1 VIFRPLHEAN
11 GLWFWWGVDD
21 KTQKSASI
29 ELYRDL
35 HSYLTEDRKLHNIL
49 WGYSPGKPW
58 NAPRMR
64 FYPGDDVIDIMGP
77 TIYENTLLE
86 EQIDAAIR
94 HAAAFRPGHAFCHR
108 CAAADCEHSVP
119 PAPDQVFVAYG
130 PTGTPTWMPLAGYC
144 LEVRHPEVD
153 RLYANPPA
161 FVALVHDA
169 DALRGRLLDA
179 WQNPVYE
186 LLGQL
191 TAGYFRVPGPGPERQ
206 VLALTLQVTAASGRR
221 GQWQLGL
228 NVLGRSPDG
237 EPLGLRWER
246 QQEPPW
252 RRAVLWAQA
261 ALTSVGAHG
270 RRRAGRKEVE
280 ARVAGILNGLARRLE
295 RDQRGRSR
303 RTGHA
308 EQRHRS
314 GDRPTR
320 KALDAIRLAD
330 RSTVLV
336 DERTGALVVLGERG
350 RTHFFTP
357 EGRLVSSVRYSRDAI
372 ERKRRQGLWRPAPH
386 EEADALLRRL
396 AADGA

>member
-1 VIFRPLHEAN
+1 MVRDLLARKAGGHLVEPALAELDLSVPLHLK
-11 GLWFWWGVDD
+11 GLHAEP
-21 KTQKSASI
+21 SAFAAH
-29 ELYRDL
+29 LQ
-35 HSYLTEDRKLHNIL
+35 
-49 WGYSPGKPW
+49 
-58 NAPRMR
+58 A
-64 FYPGDDVIDIMGP
+64 V
-77 TIYENTLLE
+77 LE
-86 EQIDAAIR
+86 EQIDEAIR

-108 CAAADCEHSVP
+108 CATADCEHSLP
-119 PAPDQVFVAYG
+119 PAPDQVFVDYG
-130 PTGTPTWMPLAGYC
+130 PTGTPTWMSLAQYC

-153 RLYANPPA
+153 RLYADPPA
-161 FVALVHDA
+161 FVTLVHDA

-191 TAGYFRVPGPGPERQ
+191 TAGYFRVPGPSAQRE
-206 VLALTLQVTAASGRR
+206 VLALTLQVTAATAGRKGSWR
-221 GQWQLGL
+221 LGL
-228 NVLGRSPDG
+228 NILGRSPDG

-261 ALTSVGAHG
+261 ALASVGGRG
-270 RRRAGRKEVE
+270 RRRPGRREVE
-280 ARVAGILNGLARRLE
+280 QRVAGILNGLARRLE

-308 EQRHRS
+308 ERRHRS
-314 GDRPTR
+314 GERPTR
-320 KALDAIRLAD
+320 KALDDIRLAGRD
-330 RSTVLV
+330 AVLV
-336 DERTGALVVLGERG
+336 DERSGALVVLGDRG

-372 ERKRRQGLWRPAPH
+372 ERKRKKGLWRPAPH

-396 AADGA
+396 AADAGP